1 MTTAERTWLM
11 DLLPYIHRLRDEE
24 TGGPLGGL
32 LSVVAEQ
39 VEALQDDVDDLYAD
53 WFIETCRD
61 WVVPY
66 IGELV
71 GYRPGASALAT
82 ADVGSREWQLRARY
96 LVPRRDVANSVAHR
110 RRKGALALL
119 EQLAFDVAGWPA
131 RAVEHHPLLVVDQHL
146 NHLHLD
152 RGRTV
157 DLRDR
162 DGLDRIGGAFDDT
175 AHAVAAGRIT
185 SSHTRRRHDIPN
197 VGLFVWRLQPF
208 RLKWAPAR
216 NIDRAKNRFTFD
228 VLGVD
233 QPLVTKPIAEPDAT
247 HIADELN
254 VPGFI
259 RRIALET
266 NTADY
271 YDPGDSLCLFRPV
284 AGSRGDHPK
293 LEPIPA
299 SAVVSTDL
307 TGWQYRP
314 HPGQVAIDPVLGR
327 IAFHPRE
334 SVNRGIW
341 VSYHHAFSGA
351 MGGGEYIRPLRPIDG
366 RKPYSVGRGSKYP
379 TIAKAYAQWEQDRV
393 DPMNR
398 DAVIEIND
406 NEEYVEAVRIQLR
419 PGQRLEIRAA
429 QGRSPLIR
437 LVDLHA
443 NRPDSWEIEGLPAED
458 VGATDDE
465 PQDAADD
472 WSDEFEAEVGTEA
485 DRDAASDAV
494 QQTAPRQSSGSANP
508 AKGTTGSA
516 ALSRAAPPTAVSPIH
531 AHPQGGGGQ
540 ETGTQ
545 DGASDQPT
553 AKPESSG
560 THDATSDGGRDK
572 PSTQDGTSAH
582 PEGSGTRDGTSD
594 GGSSQP
600 PTHGGTSDGGSKPPT
615 HGDATTSDS
624 ETTSGKPDSGHK
636 PDKPDPCP
644 PLPNRPAPDSPP
656 RLVLDGLTIAGRSVR
671 ISGEIGMVLI
681 RHSTL
686 VPGWWLDPD
695 CCPTDED
702 EASLELDD
710 LCGGLVIE
718 QSIVG
723 TIVVSRNEVST
734 EPIPIAISDS
744 IIDATR
750 PDLDALAAP
759 DGRRA
764 HASLTIRRSTVFG
777 RLGVHR
783 MELGEDSIF
792 ADHVSVTRRQV
803 GCVRFSFVPLGSRTP
818 RRYECQP
825 DAARLLVEDGFAG
838 KPDLAIGRA
847 NALAIVDLR
856 VRPRFDSV
864 RYRTPAYARLAELCP
879 VEISAGA
886 SDGSEMGAFH
896 DLFQPIRE
904 ANLSARLDEFTPAGS
919 DAGIL
924 FET

>member
-1 MTTAERTWLM
+1 MTTAERTWLV
-11 DLLPYIHRLRDEE
+11 DLLPYIYRLRDEE

-32 LSVVAEQ
+32 LSVIAEQ
-39 VEALQDDVDDLYAD
+39 VKAVQDDVEGLYGD

-66 IGELV
+66 IGELI
-71 GYRPGASALAT
+71 GYRSGSQAVAT
-82 ADVGSREWQLRARY
+82 GDVGSQEWLLRSRY
-96 LVPRRDVANSVAHR
+96 LVPRRDVANSLAHR
-110 RRKGALALL
+110 QRKGTLALL
-119 EQLAFDVAGWPA
+119 EQLASDVSGWPS
-131 RAVEHHPLLVVDQHL
+131 RAVEHHPLLVIDQHL
-146 NHLHLD
+146 NHLRLE

-162 DGLDRIGGAFDDT
+162 DGLDRIGGAFDDN

-208 RLKWAPAR
+208 SVTCAPAR

-233 QPLVTKPIAEPDAT
+233 QPLITKPIAEPTAT

-254 VPGFI
+254 VPAFI
-259 RRIALET
+259 RRIAFDT

-271 YDPGDSLCLFRPV
+271 YGPDDSLCVYRPV
-284 AGSRGDHPK
+284 SGSRGEHPK
-293 LEPIPA
+293 LEPVPD
-299 SAVVSTDL
+299 SAVVSADL
-307 TGWQYRP
+307 SGWHYRP
-314 HPGQVAIDPVLGR
+314 RPGQVAIDPVLGR
-327 IAFHPRE
+327 IAFHARE

-341 VSYHHAFSGA
+341 VSYQRAFSAA

-366 RKPYSVGRGSKYP
+366 RTPYSVGRDGSFA
-379 TIAKAYAQWEQDRV
+379 TIGKAYEQWQKDRS
-393 DPMNR
+393 DPTKR
-398 DAVIEIND
+398 DAVIEITD
-406 NEEYVEAVRIQLR
+406 NEEYVEAVRISLR
-419 PGQRLEIRAA
+419 PGDRLEIRAA
-429 QGRSPLIR
+429 QERSPLIR

-443 NRPDSWEIEGLPAED
+443 NRPDSWEIEGLPAAD
-458 VGATDDE
+458 PAPGDDE
-465 PQDAADD
+465 ATGEQHGGSIAHA
-472 WSDEFEAEVGTEA
+472 VG
-485 DRDAASDAV
+485 
-494 QQTAPRQSSGSANP
+494 G
-508 AKGTTGSA
+508 
-516 ALSRAAPPTAVSPIH
+516 PPTAAGPVH
-531 AHPQGGGGQ
+531 AAPKGGGKTS
-540 ETGTQ
+540 TGTQ
-545 DGASDQPT
+545 DGTSEQPV
-553 AKPESSG
+553 AK
-560 THDATSDGGRDK
+560 
-572 PSTQDGTSAH
+572 
-582 PEGSGTRDGTSD
+582 PEGSGTQDGTSD
-594 GGSSQP
+594 GGSGK
-600 PTHGGTSDGGSKPPT
+600 PTTQDGATGGSTSDGTSTPGKPGTP
-615 HGDATTSDS
+615 
-624 ETTSGKPDSGHK
+624 GKPDVPAKPHK
-636 PDKPDPCP
+636 PDKPDDCP
-644 PLPNRPAPDSPP
+644 PLTRSAGPDSPP

-671 ISGEIGMVLI
+671 ISGEIGLVVI

-702 EASLELDD
+702 EPSLELDD

-718 QSIVG
+718 RSIVG
-723 TIVVSRNEVST
+723 SIAVSRNEVST
-734 EPIPIAISDS
+734 EPMPIAISDS
-744 IIDATR
+744 IVDATL
-750 PDLDALAAP
+750 PTLDALSAP

-764 HASLTIRRSTVFG
+764 HAALTIRRSTVFG

-783 MELGEDSIF
+783 LELGEDSIF
-792 ADHVSVTRRQV
+792 VDHVSVTRRQV

-825 DAARLLVEDGFAG
+825 DAALERVRERYAG
-838 KPDLAIGRA
+838 KPELAGERDD
-847 NALAIVDLR
+847 ALAMAELR
-856 VRPRFDSV
+856 VRPRFDSI

-904 ANLSARLDEFTPAGS
+904 ANLRARLEEFTPAGS